1 MFVSNQHF
9 PHQVRYVCAGLT
21 VNQERVASMPEEA
34 VDLSKLEV
42 PWAENPWILPQGF
55 GYGFSLVS

>member
-1 MFVSNQHF
+1 MFVFNQNF

-55 GYGFSLVS
+55 GY